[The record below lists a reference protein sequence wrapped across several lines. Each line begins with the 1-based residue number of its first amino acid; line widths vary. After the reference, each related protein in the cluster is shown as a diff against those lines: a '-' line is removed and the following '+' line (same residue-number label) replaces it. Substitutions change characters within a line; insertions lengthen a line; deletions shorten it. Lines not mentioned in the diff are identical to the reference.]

1 MVPHFGWASLG
12 KSVTLYALPTVRWCA
27 WRWHRMGSEP
37 TALPVGRLA

>member
-1 MVPHFGWASLG
+1 MGVGYVPAGITLG
-12 KSVTLYALPTVRWCA
+12 IAALAWCA